1 VSRRPRARPSPR
13 ARAPEAH
20 GSLRFLGS
28 RIRFKRR
35 APPPGTRAGVLVVPE
50 GAPKPVVRVM
60 RYDADH
66 VEESPVE
73 DLDRLAG
80 LVGGGGVSWIDVQGF
95 GDTAFLERIRE
106 ILGIHPLAM
115 ADVVN
120 VPQRPKAEP
129 YGDRY
134 LVVTRMATMLP
145 ERRIHLEQLSLV
157 IGPGWVATFQEDPG
171 DCFDPLRERIRHGL
185 GVIRRMGADFLA
197 YALLDAVVDGYFPVV
212 EELGSVL
219 EALEEE
225 AMEDADRATL
235 GRIHAARRLL
245 LQLERLQWQQ
255 REALSSMLHS
265 AESPF
270 SDPVRLYLRD
280 VHDHAVQVLDVIET
294 YRQMTVG
301 LVEIYLSSVN
311 NRMNEVMKTLTVVAT
326 IFIPLTF
333 IVGVYGMNFDYMPE
347 LHARWGY
354 TVIWV
359 VMIVV
364 ALGLVY
370 WFHRRGWL
378 ERGDGERP

>member
-1 VSRRPRARPSPR
+1 M
-13 ARAPEAH
+13 
-20 GSLRFLGS
+20 
-28 RIRFKRR
+28 
-35 APPPGTRAGVLVVPE
+35 LVVPE

-60 RYDADH
+60 RYDAGQ
-66 VEESPVE
+66 VEEKPVE
-73 DLDRLAG
+73 DVEQLAA
-80 LVGGGGVSWIDVQGF
+80 LVVGGGVTWIDVQGF
-95 GDTAFLERIRE
+95 GDPAFLERIRE

-171 DCFDPLRERIRHGL
+171 DCFDPLRERIRFGL

-197 YALLDAVVDGYFPVV
+197 YSLLDAVVDGYFPVV

-255 REALSSMLHS
+255 RESLSGMLHS

-333 IVGVYGMNFDYMPE
+333 LVGVYGMNFDYMPE
-347 LHARWGY
+347 LRERWGY
-354 TVIWV
+354 AAVWA
-359 VMIVV
+359 VMLVV

-378 ERGDGERP
+378 ERGDGGR

>member
-1 VSRRPRARPSPR
+1 MSRSPRARRSSR
-13 ARAPEAH
+13 TRAPEAH
-20 GSLRFLGS
+20 GSLHFLGS
-28 RIRFKRR
+28 RIRFTRR
-35 APPPGTRAGVLVVPE
+35 APPPGTRPGVLVVPE

-60 RYDADH
+60 RYDAGQ
-66 VEESPVE
+66 VEEKPVE
-73 DLDRLAG
+73 DVEQLAA
-80 LVGGGGVSWIDVQGF
+80 LVVGGGVTWIDVQGF
-95 GDTAFLERIRE
+95 GDPAFLERIRE

-212 EELGSVL
+212 EELGGVL

-255 REALSSMLHS
+255 RESLSGMLHS

-333 IVGVYGMNFDYMPE
+333 LVGVYGMNFDYMPE
-347 LHARWGY
+347 LRERWGY
-354 TVIWV
+354 AAVWA
-359 VMIVV
+359 VMLVV

-378 ERGDGERP
+378 ERGDGGR

>member
-1 VSRRPRARPSPR
+1 
-13 ARAPEAH
+13 
-20 GSLRFLGS
+20 
-28 RIRFKRR
+28 
-35 APPPGTRAGVLVVPE
+35 VLVVPE

-66 VEESPVE
+66 LEETTVE
-73 DLDRLAG
+73 DVEQLAS
-80 LVGGGGVSWIDVQGF
+80 LASGGGGVAWIDVQGF
-95 GDTAFLERIRE
+95 GDPALLERVRE
-106 ILGIHPLAM
+106 ILGVHPLAM

-145 ERRIHLEQLSLV
+145 GRQVHLEQLSLV

-185 GVIRRMGADFLA
+185 GAIRRMGADFLA

-212 EELGSVL
+212 EELGAVL

-225 AMEDADRATL
+225 AMESADRVTL

-255 REALSSMLHS
+255 REALSSLLHS
-265 AESPF
+265 GESPF

-280 VHDHAVQVLDVIET
+280 THDHAVQVLDVIET

-301 LVEIYLSSVN
+301 LVEVYLSSVN

-326 IFIPLTF
+326 VFIPLTF
-333 IVGVYGMNFDYMPE
+333 IVGVYGMNFDVMPE
-347 LHARWGY
+347 LRWPWGY
-354 TVIWV
+354 AAVWGVMLAAVI
-359 VMIVV
+359 
-364 ALGLVY
+364 GLLF

-378 ERGDGERP
+378 GGEPRGGRG

>member
-1 VSRRPRARPSPR
+1 VSRRPRARRSPR

-28 RIRFKRR
+28 RIRFTRR
-35 APPPGTRAGVLVVPE
+35 APPPGTRPGVLVVPE
-50 GAPKPVVRVM
+50 GAPRPVVRVL
-60 RYDADH
+60 RYDAER
-66 VEESPVE
+66 VAEETVE
-73 DLDRLAG
+73 DLARLAP
-80 LVGGGGVSWIDVQGF
+80 LLAGGGVAWIDVQGF
-95 GDTAFLERIRE
+95 GDAAFLERVRE
-106 ILGIHPLAM
+106 ALGVHPLAM

-120 VPQRPKAEP
+120 VPQRPKAEA

-134 LVVTRMATMLP
+134 LVVTRMATILP

-171 DCFDPLRERIRHGL
+171 DCFDPLRERIRAGL
-185 GVIRRMGADFLA
+185 GAIRRMGADFLA

-212 EELGSVL
+212 EELGAVL
-219 EALEEE
+219 ESLEEE
-225 AMEDADRATL
+225 AMQDADRATL

-255 REALSSMLHS
+255 RDALAHLLHS
-265 AESPF
+265 PEAPF
-270 SDPVRLYLRD
+270 SDAVRLYLRD
-280 VHDHAVQVLDVIET
+280 VHDHAVQVLDVLET

-333 IVGVYGMNFDYMPE
+333 IVGVYGMNFDVMPE
-347 LHARWGY
+347 LRWRWGY
-354 TVIWV
+354 AAVWG
-359 VMIVV
+359 VMV
-364 ALGLVY
+364 AVMLGLLV
-370 WFHRRGWL
+370 WFRRRGWL
-378 ERGDGERP
+378 ERGEGERP

>member
-1 VSRRPRARPSPR
+1 
-13 ARAPEAH
+13 
-20 GSLRFLGS
+20 
-28 RIRFKRR
+28 
-35 APPPGTRAGVLVVPE
+35 
-50 GAPKPVVRVM
+50 VRVL
-60 RYDADH
+60 RYDADR
-66 VEESPVE
+66 VEEKPID
-73 DLDRLAG
+73 DLAQLAA
-80 LVGGGGVSWIDVQGF
+80 LVSGGAGGVTWVDVQGF

-120 VPQRPKAEP
+120 VPQRPKAEA

-134 LVVTRMATMLP
+134 LIVTRMATMLP
-145 ERRIHLEQLSLV
+145 ERRIQLEQLSLV
-157 IGPGWVATFQEDPG
+157 MGPGWVATFQEDPG

-212 EELGSVL
+212 EELGGVL

-255 REALSSMLHS
+255 REALSSLLHS
-265 AESPF
+265 GEAPF

-333 IVGVYGMNFDYMPE
+333 IVGVYGMNFDTMPE
-347 LHARWGY
+347 LRWRWGY
-354 TVIWV
+354 PAIWS
-359 VMIVV
+359 VMIAV
-364 ALGLVY
+364 ALALVY

-378 ERGDGERP
+378 ARGDGERS

>member
-1 VSRRPRARPSPR
+1 
-13 ARAPEAH
+13 
-20 GSLRFLGS
+20 
-28 RIRFKRR
+28 
-35 APPPGTRAGVLVVPE
+35 
-50 GAPKPVVRVM
+50 
-60 RYDADH
+60 
-66 VEESPVE
+66 
-73 DLDRLAG
+73 
-80 LVGGGGVSWIDVQGF
+80 
-95 GDTAFLERIRE
+95 
-106 ILGIHPLAM
+106 
-115 ADVVN
+115 VN

-145 ERRIHLEQLSLV
+145 ERRVELEQLALV

-212 EELGSVL
+212 EELGAVL

-225 AMEDADRATL
+225 AMEEADRATL

-255 REALSSMLHS
+255 REALSSMLHGGE
-265 AESPF
+265 APF
-270 SDPVRLYLRD
+270 SDAVRLYLRD

-333 IVGVYGMNFDYMPE
+333 IVGVYGMNFDVMPE
-347 LHARWGY
+347 LRWRWGY
-354 TVIWV
+354 AAVWAG
-359 VMIVV
+359 MIAV

-378 ERGDGERP
+378 ERGERERS